1 MAIAPLPSAS
11 VQLYNQHAM
20 TQAATL
26 TLTLQ
31 PVAGRHVFVPPEP
44 ALQLR
49 RAVQPESRVL
59 EWRRVDCNREGD
71 RPLYH
76 PPVPAAIPQPIRVA
90 VGVAIAATVGTTLY
104 QSFTPPLYKSTFELA
119 PVAQRSQTSGT
130 TIATTDIRP
139 EVDQATLIQVL
150 RSQQVL
156 LPAVRDLRAYNINLS
171 PAALAQNLEIVP
183 LADGRLEVR
192 YRHRD
197 EQVAQAV
204 SRQLAQ
210 TYVEYGDRCRL
221 DACHA
226 LTQVNT
232 DVTEATGQ
240 VARLEQAIAQFQA
253 RPDAQNLSHRADTLT
268 RRTAEFTRYLTQT
281 EQELKLAQ
289 QRYQAIQTQLSFADA
304 NRILQQQGNYQ
315 ALLQALHQTE
325 GQIAATLTQAQPD
338 AQTLQALYQ
347 RHQFLSGQMTQQVA
361 IALNQFLL
369 TQFPELA
376 ASPETLPPALS
387 QIEQVLGLA
396 HQVNLLSARQSAI
409 APIYQAMQTDKVRL
423 AELLQYQSRLETQLA
438 VQRRVLQESQQQQAR
453 LQQEISERRVVWRL
467 VGA

>member
-1 MAIAPLPSAS
+1 
-11 VQLYNQHAM
+11 M

-26 TLTLQ
+26 TLALQ

-49 RAVQPESRVL
+49 RAVQPERGVL
-59 EWRRVDCNREGD
+59 ERRLVDSNRESD

-76 PPVPAAIPQPIRVA
+76 PPVPAVAPQPVRVA

-104 QSFTPPLYKSTFELA
+104 QSYTPPLYKSTFELV

-130 TIATTDIRP
+130 STATTDVRP

-171 PAALAQNLEIVP
+171 PATLAQNLEIVP

-192 YRHRD
+192 YRHRN
-197 EQVAQAV
+197 ERVAQIV
-204 SRQLAQ
+204 SQQLAQ

-226 LTQVNT
+226 LQQVRA
-232 DVTEATGQ
+232 DLTEATGQ

-289 QRYQAIQTQLSFADA
+289 QRYQAIQTQLAFADA

-325 GQIAATLTQAQPD
+325 GQIATTLTQAQPD

-347 RHQFLSGQMTQQVA
+347 RHQLLSGQMNQQVA
-361 IALNQFLL
+361 IALEQFLL
-369 TQFPELA
+369 AQFLELA
-376 ASPETLPPALS
+376 ADPTMLPPALS
-387 QIEQVLGLA
+387 QVEQAFGLA
-396 HQVNLLSARQSAI
+396 HQVNLLSARQRAI
-409 APIYQAMQTDKVRL
+409 APVHQSMQADKIRL
-423 AELLQYQSRLETQLA
+423 AKLLQYQTRLETQLV
-438 VQRRVLQESQQQQAR
+438 VQRRILQESQQQQAR

>member
-1 MAIAPLPSAS
+1 
-11 VQLYNQHAM
+11 M

-49 RAVQPESRVL
+49 RAVQPESEVL
-59 EWRRVDCNREGD
+59 ERRRVDGNREGD
-71 RPLYH
+71 RPLLS
-76 PPVPAAIPQPIRVA
+76 PPVPTVVPHRLGVA

-104 QSFTPPLYKSTFELA
+104 QSYTSPLYKSTFELV

-130 TIATTDIRP
+130 ATATTEIRP

-171 PAALAQNLEIVP
+171 PAALAQSLEIVP

-192 YRHRD
+192 YRHRS
-197 EQVAQAV
+197 ERVAQMV

-210 TYVEYGDRCRL
+210 TYVDYGDRCRL

-226 LTQVNT
+226 LQQVRA
-232 DVTEATGQ
+232 DLTEATGQ

-268 RRTAEFTRYLTQT
+268 RRTAEFMRYLTQT

-289 QRYQAIQTQLSFADA
+289 QRYQVIQTQLSFADA
-304 NRILQQQGNYQ
+304 NRILQQQADYQ

-325 GQIAATLTQAQPD
+325 GQIATTLTQAQPD

-347 RHQFLSGQMTQQVA
+347 RHQLLSGQMNQQVA
-361 IALNQFLL
+361 IALEQFLL
-369 TQFPELA
+369 AQFPELA
-376 ASPETLPPALS
+376 ADPETLPPELS
-387 QIEQVLGLA
+387 QIEQAFGLA
-396 HQVNLLSARQSAI
+396 HQVNLLSARQRAI
-409 APIYQAMQTDKVRL
+409 APIHQAMQADKLRL
-423 AELLQYQSRLETQLA
+423 AELLQYQSKLETQLV
-438 VQRRVLQESQQQQAR
+438 VQRRILQESQQQHAR
-453 LQQEISERRVVWRL
+453 LQQEISERRIVWR
-467 VGA
+467 VAGA

>member
-1 MAIAPLPSAS
+1 M
-11 VQLYNQHAM
+11 
-20 TQAATL
+20 
-26 TLTLQ
+26 
-31 PVAGRHVFVPPEP
+31 
-44 ALQLR
+44 
-49 RAVQPESRVL
+49 
-59 EWRRVDCNREGD
+59 
-71 RPLYH
+71 
-76 PPVPAAIPQPIRVA
+76 
-90 VGVAIAATVGTTLY
+90 AIAATVGTTLY
-104 QSFTPPLYKSTFELA
+104 HNYAPPLYKSTFELA
-119 PVAQRSQTSGT
+119 PVAKRSQSIAATA
-130 TIATTDIRP
+130 ATTDIRP

-171 PAALAQNLEIVP
+171 PAALAQSLEIVP
-183 LADGRLEVR
+183 LVDGRLEVR

-197 EQVAQAV
+197 ERVAKTV

-226 LTQVNT
+226 LQQVRA
-232 DVTEATGQ
+232 DLTEATGQ

-289 QRYQAIQTQLSFADA
+289 QRYQVIQTQLSFADA
-304 NRILQQQGNYQ
+304 NRILQQQADYQ

-325 GQIAATLTQAQPD
+325 GQIATMLTQAQPD

-347 RHQFLSGQMTQQVA
+347 RHQLLSGQMTQQVA
-361 IALNQFLL
+361 IALEQFLL
-369 TQFPELA
+369 AQFPELA
-376 ASPETLPPALS
+376 TDPETLPPELS
-387 QIEQVLGLA
+387 QIEQAFGLA
-396 HQVNLLSARQSAI
+396 HQVNLLSARQRAI
-409 APIYQAMQTDKVRL
+409 APVHQSMQADKIRL
-423 AELLQYQSRLETQLA
+423 GKLLQYQTRLETQLA
-438 VQRRVLQESQQQQAR
+438 VQQRILQESQQQQAR
-453 LQQEISERRVVWRL
+453 LQQEISERRVVWHL

>member
-1 MAIAPLPSAS
+1 
-11 VQLYNQHAM
+11 M

-49 RAVQPESRVL
+49 RAVQPESGVL
-59 EWRRVDCNREGD
+59 ERRRVDGSADGD
-71 RPLYH
+71 RPLLS
-76 PPVPAAIPQPIRVA
+76 PPVPAAVPQPVRFA

-104 QSFTPPLYKSTFELA
+104 QSYTPPLYKSTFELA
-119 PVAQRSQTSGT
+119 PVAQRSQSIAATA
-130 TIATTDIRP
+130 ATTDIRP

-171 PAALAQNLEIVP
+171 PAALAQSLEIVP

-192 YRHRD
+192 YRHCNER
-197 EQVAQAV
+197 VAKTV

-226 LTQVNT
+226 LQQVRA
-232 DVTEATGQ
+232 DLTEATGQ

-253 RPDAQNLSHRADTLT
+253 RPDAQNLSHHADTLT

-289 QRYQAIQTQLSFADA
+289 QRYQAIQTQLPFANA
-304 NRILQQQGNYQ
+304 NRILQQQGDYQ

-325 GQIAATLTQAQPD
+325 GQIATTLTQAQPD

-347 RHQFLSGQMTQQVA
+347 RHQLLSGQMTQQVA
-361 IALNQFLL
+361 IALEQFLL
-369 TQFPELA
+369 AQFPELA
-376 ASPETLPPALS
+376 ADPETLPPALS
-387 QIEQVLGLA
+387 QIEQAFGLA
-396 HQVNLLSARQSAI
+396 HQVNLLSARQRAI
-409 APIYQAMQTDKVRL
+409 APVHQSMQADKIRL
-423 AELLQYQSRLETQLA
+423 GELLQYQTRLETQLA
-438 VQRRVLQESQQQQAR
+438 VQRRILQESQQQQAR